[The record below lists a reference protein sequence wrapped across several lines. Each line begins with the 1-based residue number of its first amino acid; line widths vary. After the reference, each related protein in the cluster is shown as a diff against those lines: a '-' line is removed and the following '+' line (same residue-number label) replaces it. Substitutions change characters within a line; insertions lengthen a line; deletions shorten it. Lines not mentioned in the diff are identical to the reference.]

1 MMTMIMMIIMIMMPR
16 SGQLWEDD
24 KFPASSLVL
33 TKDTRTQH
41 GGIKWLRSEAEL
53 DGVPGSFGRDDNS

>member
-1 MMTMIMMIIMIMMPR
+1 MMMIMMIIMMMMPR

-41 GGIKWLRSEAEL
+41 GGIKWLRSVG
-53 DGVPGSFGRDDNS
+53 GVR

>member
-1 MMTMIMMIIMIMMPR
+1 MMMMIMIIIMMIIMIVMPR

-41 GGIKWLRSEAEL
+41 GGIKWLRSNA
-53 DGVPGSFGRDDNS
+53 DQN

>member
-1 MMTMIMMIIMIMMPR
+1 MMIMVMMVMMIMPR

-53 DGVPGSFGRDDNS
+53 DR

>member
-1 MMTMIMMIIMIMMPR
+1 MTMMMMIMMMMMPR

-41 GGIKWLRSEAEL
+41 GGIKWLRSNV
-53 DGVPGSFGRDDNS
+53 DQN

>member
-1 MMTMIMMIIMIMMPR
+1 MMMMIIMMIMMMMPR

-33 TKDTRTQH
+33 TRDTRTQH

-53 DGVPGSFGRDDNS
+53 DEIITFDV